1 VADPLGKFWWRFTDS
16 NRGPVVDGEVCV
28 MDEIGRSNFDRLQ
41 ARAVRRCYYPE
52 CDPVTYAMFDLLV
65 DRGKNIMGCR

>member
-1 VADPLGKFWWRFTDS
+1 
-16 NRGPVVDGEVCV
+16 VDGEVCV